1 MHIPVGAGATFILIW
16 RIRKAI
22 AAAALV
28 MTAIAF
34 FSSPMFGAVK
44 LGFAYYDPF
53 SITEFRLRHLTTQE
67 YVKKIK
73 EAVAERDYADAA
85 KIVEIGQ
92 ENGHDFDPELIA
104 KTQENAIDMSWRYSV
119 DLVDGFMSGR
129 VYSTASLAGS
139 MAADVISYG
148 DIRDAYNE
156 GSKILSG
163 QDGDGVT
170 LGLSLVGI
178 VTSVTVQEQVDVPL
192 SVLKTANKTRKLSAG
207 IKASLVRISRN
218 LIDVP
223 VLKKALSN
231 PADPVL
237 KAPSLA
243 AVKRVLSSISYKDVK
258 NLDFAGLKASV
269 GDLLPMDVIAAKR
282 RFNGVVKPDAADDLA
297 AFTAGTST
305 VVFNG
310 GTEAAFR
317 SLEKAD
323 SPKELAKFGKL
334 AEKARDR
341 TSSIIRILGRGAIDL
356 GKLAYLIGASAIYA
370 ITWLLGA
377 IWTISTFLYNLRA
390 IFR

>member
-1 MHIPVGAGATFILIW
+1 MHIPVGTGATFILIL
-16 RIRKAI
+16 RVRKAI

-28 MTAIAF
+28 MTALAF

-53 SITEFRLRHLTTQE
+53 SIAEFRLRHLTTQE
-67 YVKKIK
+67 YIEKIE
-73 EAVAERDYADAA
+73 EAVAERDYEDAA

-104 KTQENAIDMSWRYSV
+104 KTRENAIDMSWRYSV

-129 VYSTASLAGS
+129 VHSPGSLAGS
-139 MAADVISYG
+139 MAADVGSYG
-148 DIRDAYNE
+148 DIRDVYNE
-156 GSKILSG
+156 GSKIVSG
-163 QDGDGVT
+163 QDCDGVT

-178 VTSVTVQEQVDVPL
+178 VTSVTAQAEIDVPL

-207 IKASLVRISRN
+207 IRVSLVRISRN
-218 LIDVP
+218 MIDVLK
-223 VLKKALSN
+223 LKKALSN
-231 PADPVL
+231 PADPAL
-237 KAPSLA
+237 KAPSFT
-243 AVKRVLSSISYKDVK
+243 AVKRVLSSISYKDAK
-258 NLDFAGLKASV
+258 KLDFAGLKASV
-269 GDLLPMDVIAAKR
+269 EDLLPMDVVAAKR
-282 RFNGVVKPDAADDLA
+282 RFNGVVRPDTANDLA
-297 AFTAGTST
+297 VFTAGTST

-310 GTEAAFR
+310 GMQAALR
-317 SLEKAD
+317 SLEKAE

-334 AEKARDR
+334 AEKAKDR

-356 GKLAYLIGASAIYA
+356 GKLAYLIGVCAIYA

-377 IWTISTFLYNLRA
+377 IWTISTFLFNLRT